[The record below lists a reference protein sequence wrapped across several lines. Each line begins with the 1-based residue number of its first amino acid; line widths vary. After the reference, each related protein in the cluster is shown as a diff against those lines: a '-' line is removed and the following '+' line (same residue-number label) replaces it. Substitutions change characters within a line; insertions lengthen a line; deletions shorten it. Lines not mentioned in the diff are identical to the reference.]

1 MISKQRI
8 TLERHL
14 RASYI
19 LLHVLV
25 GSLFWEFFDEFITM
39 DASQLFPWEGI
50 IYIKW
55 CWLEVRI
62 FPRMSYNENLWFS
75 FCIIVKNSM
84 NGHFFFF
91 FFDIVIQDQIAEPSF
106 LPKLI
111 CLKRNVIRYLINI
124 SPGSHINCFKY

>member
-91 FFDIVIQDQIAEPSF
+91 FFWHCNSGSNSRTIISAKTHMSE
-106 LPKLI
+106 KK
-111 CLKRNVIRYLINI
+111 CLINI